1 MEEENISQHGN
12 QPSHFGQKKNKP
24 PEDPSPSLLLDKLR
38 VDERDELDLVLFF
51 FFFFLNNFFD
61 LRDGKNLIQK

>member
-51 FFFFLNNFFD
+51 SFFF
-61 LRDGKNLIQK
+61 